1 MITFRPMPSL
11 AALLRAVPCLLL
23 LATSAQAQSPL
34 SHLDD
39 AAPVPSGALRLR
51 IANVW
56 TRYDERFGA
65 NGTTTPLGGPLSA
78 DSLGSAQFPLL
89 VPIETSLRAAAIDP
103 SLRLSLGQLRVGS
116 NARIATTPI
125 AFEYGVT
132 RRLSIGVLIP
142 IVQTRRVAMAT
153 MTGDKAH
160 ANIGYVPAGSRRDA
174 NAQNAT
180 VAAAYQ
186 KAADSLRLLISN
198 CPGNPTASGCA
209 AVNADPT
216 AASAARTRAQAY
228 ADAAVQLATTSTS
241 AVVAPREGSALADT
255 LEVRRIQLNQL
266 LQQYL
271 GASAGASSPLFFAKT
286 DFSYIDLNGRA
297 GTPAFLGSTLGGGLD
312 SIHTTERIGFGDIA
326 VGAQLLVFDGFQH
339 DAAPPP
345 RLQSRLAIGASVRFA
360 TSLPDSA
367 QMLVD
372 IPTGDG
378 AGFDLRSAWDVIVG
392 HFGATTAVRY
402 SKSFARTVTAP
413 LFGDPEAPYPY
424 PAFGDRSRTAGDV
437 FGVDLTPRLLLTDWL
452 ALDGHYGVE
461 RVGATTYG
469 AAASSGVPCSSCLS
483 VAPQTPG
490 VVTVVGTTRTA
501 QRIGVGLRYST
512 VDSYARGQARYPIE
526 ISYAHL
532 ATASGDDGLPHQ
544 SRDQIQLRLYY
555 QIRRPR

>member
-11 AALLRAVPCLLL
+11 ATQLRALACLLL
-23 LATSAQAQSPL
+23 VASAAQAQSPL

-56 TRYDERFGA
+56 TRYDERFGP
-65 NGTTTPLGGPLSA
+65 NGATTPLGDPLSA

-89 VPIETSLRAAAIDP
+89 APLEASLRGAAIDP

-125 AFEYGVT
+125 SLEYGVT
-132 RRLSIGVLIP
+132 RRLSVGVLIP
-142 IVQTRRVAMAT
+142 VVQTRRVAMAT
-153 MTGDKAH
+153 IAGDKAH
-160 ANIGYVPAGSRRDA
+160 ANLGYVSTA
-174 NAQNAT
+174 NQKTAAERNAAV
-180 VAAAYQ
+180 VAAYR
-186 KAADSLRLLISN
+186 KAADSLGVLLAN
-198 CPGNPTASGCA
+198 CPGNPGASGCA
-209 AVNADPT
+209 AVNANPT
-216 AASAARTRAQAY
+216 NAATARARALVF
-228 ADAAVQLATTSTS
+228 ADAATQLGTTAGTV
-241 AVVAPREGSALADT
+241 VVAPRQTSALADT
-255 LEVRRIQLNQL
+255 LEVRRAQLNQM

-271 GASAGASSPLFFAKT
+271 GVTVGFAPPVFFAPT

-297 GTPAFLGSTLGGGLD
+297 GAPAFLGSALGGGLD

-326 VGAQLLVFDGFQH
+326 VGAQLLVFDRFQH

-345 RLQSRLAIGASVRFA
+345 RVQSRLAVGASVRFA
-360 TSLPDSA
+360 TSLRDSA
-367 QMLVD
+367 QSLVD

-413 LFGDPEAPYPY
+413 LFGDPEAPFPY

-437 FGVDLTPRLLLTDWL
+437 FGLDLTPRILLTDWL

-469 AAASSGVPCSSCLS
+469 APEFSGSPCANCLS
-483 VAPQTPG
+483 VAPTTPTM
-490 VVTVVGTTRTA
+490 VTVVGTARTA

-532 ATASGDDGLPHQ
+532 ATATGDEGLPHQ
-544 SRDQIQLRLYY
+544 SRDQIQMRLFY
-555 QIRRPR
+555 QIRRAR

>member
-11 AALLRAVPCLLL
+11 AAFLRAVPCLLL
-23 LATSAQAQSPL
+23 LAVSASAQSPL

-65 NGTTTPLGGPLSA
+65 NGKTIPLGDPLSA

-89 VPIETSLRAAAIDP
+89 APIEASLRAAASDP
-103 SLRLSLGQLRVGS
+103 TLRLSLGQLRVGS

-125 AFEYGVT
+125 ALEYGVT
-132 RRLSIGVLIP
+132 RRLSVGVLIP

-153 MTGDKAH
+153 VAGDKAH
-160 ANIGYVPAGSRRDA
+160 ANLGYVSPANRLSA
-174 NAQNAT
+174 YTKNFAVAT
-180 VAAAYQ
+180 AYV
-186 KAADSLRLLISN
+186 KAADSLRVLIGN

-209 AVNADPT
+209 AVNANP
-216 AASAARTRAQAY
+216 SAAAAARARALAY
-228 ADAAVQLATTSTS
+228 ADAASQLAPTQTS
-241 AVVAPREGSALADT
+241 AVVAPRGSSALADT
-255 LEVRRIQLNQL
+255 LEVRRAQLNAL

-271 GASAGASSPLFFAKT
+271 GASAGAAAPLFFAPT

-297 GTPAFLGSTLGGGLD
+297 GVPAFLGSTLGGGLD
-312 SIHTTERIGFGDIA
+312 SIHTTERIGIGDIA
-326 VGAQLLVFDGFQH
+326 VGAQLLVFDRFQH

-345 RLQSRLAIGASVRFA
+345 RVQSRLAVGGSVRFA
-360 TSLPDSA
+360 TSLRDSA
-367 QMLVD
+367 QSLVD
-372 IPTGDG
+372 ISTGDG

-424 PAFGDRSRTAGDV
+424 PLFGQRSRTAGDV
-437 FGVDLTPRLLLTDWL
+437 FGLDLTPRLLLTDWL

-461 RVGATTYG
+461 RVGATVYSAVAP
-469 AAASSGVPCSSCLS
+469 AAICADCQSVTIPDPVS
-483 VAPQTPG
+483 VA
-490 VVTVVGTTRTA
+490 GTARTA
-501 QRIGVGLRYST
+501 QRIGIGLRYST
-512 VDSYARGQARYPIE
+512 VDSYARGHARYPIE

-532 ATASGDDGLPHQ
+532 ATATGDEGLSHQ
-544 SRDQIQLRLYY
+544 SRDQIQMRLYY
-555 QIRRPR
+555 QIRRAR

>member
-1 MITFRPMPSL
+1 MPSL
-11 AALLRAVPCLLL
+11 AALLRAVLCLLL
-23 LATSAQAQSPL
+23 LAMSAQAQSPL

-65 NGTTTPLGGPLSA
+65 NGATTPLGDPLSA

-89 VPIETSLRAAAIDP
+89 APIEASLRAAAIDP

-125 AFEYGVT
+125 ALEYGVT

-153 MTGDKAH
+153 IAGDKTH
-160 ANIGYVPAGSRRDA
+160 ANIGYVQAGSRQQANRD
-174 NAQNAT
+174 NAIVAT
-180 VAAAYQ
+180 AYQ
-186 KAADSLRLLISN
+186 NAADSLRVLITN

-216 AASAARTRAQAY
+216 AASAARARAQAY
-228 ADAAVQLATTSTS
+228 ADAARQLATTSTS
-241 AVVAPREGSALADT
+241 AVVAPRKGSALADT
-255 LEVRRIQLNQL
+255 LEVRRTQLNQL

-271 GASAGASSPLFFAKT
+271 GASAGASSSLFFAPT
-286 DFSYIDLNGRA
+286 DFSYIDLNGRT

-312 SIHTTERIGFGDIA
+312 SIHTTEHIGFGDIA
-326 VGAQLLVFDGFQH
+326 VGAQFLVFDRFQH

-345 RLQSRLAIGASVRFA
+345 RVQSRLAVGASVRFA
-360 TSLPDSA
+360 TSLRDSA
-367 QMLVD
+367 QSLVD

-424 PAFGDRSRTAGDV
+424 PVFGDRSRTAGDA
-437 FGVDLTPRLLLTDWL
+437 FGLDLTPRLLITDWL
-452 ALDGHYGVE
+452 ALDGHYGLE
-461 RVGATTYG
+461 RVGATQY
-469 AAASSGVPCSSCLS
+469 ASPQLTGTPCSNCVSLAAT
-483 VAPQTPG
+483 VPE

-501 QRIGVGLRYST
+501 QRVGIGFRYST
-512 VDSYARGQARYPIE
+512 VDSYGRGQARYPIE

-532 ATASGDDGLPHQ
+532 ATATGDEGLPHQ
-544 SRDQIQLRLYY
+544 SRDQIQMRLYY
-555 QIRRPR
+555 QLRRPR